1 MTSQTEPD
9 ATFRPAT
16 GRWLE
21 RRGPGTVRLV
31 PYGIVALALV
41 GALPLV
47 VVLAAIGAN
56 IYWVSLVLKLRD
68 LLGGRDAETAAA

>member
-1 MTSQTEPD
+1 MTSQTVPD

-31 PYGIVALALV
+31 PYGIVALV

-56 IYWVSLVLKLRD
+56 IYWVSLVLKLKD